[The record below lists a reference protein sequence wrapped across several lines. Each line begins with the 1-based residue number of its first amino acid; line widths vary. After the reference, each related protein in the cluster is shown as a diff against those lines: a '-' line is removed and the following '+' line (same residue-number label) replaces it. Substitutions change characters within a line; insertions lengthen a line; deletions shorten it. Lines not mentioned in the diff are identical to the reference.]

1 MKTGPAILIV
11 TASLMVA
18 GVASA
23 QGAKPKPKPKP
34 SASGPAT
41 PMPGKGGKI
50 GTLYKMGGKDDE
62 LVFTLE
68 KVEFA
73 TRFMIDS
80 DTIVA
85 DSDHRLAV
93 ITFAVQNPG
102 KADRAFS
109 ERGFKFTVVSPDD
122 ENFVVN
128 VPIVQPDRRT
138 AINMQ
143 LKPAQKVR
151 GMAYL
156 PIHPKGPINKLIVER
171 GTNNPV
177 LRYDLHDL
185 VKPMT
190 SPFAADS
197 GKSSVNPGLA
207 AMKTPFELGPFDF
220 TVDSMEEMPKVG
232 DYDPG
237 EGKKV
242 VVFHMVLN
250 NVSMIK
256 WWSTGNYTVKL
267 FDEDGDEMAS
277 TAILKNSS
285 DENFYTN
292 PEPNNPM
299 KYRVL
304 FYAPAAAKLTKVVL
318 SDGPSGRSVVIPLVA
333 PGA

>member
-1 MKTGPAILIV
+1 
-11 TASLMVA
+11 
-18 GVASA
+18 
-23 QGAKPKPKPKP
+23 
-34 SASGPAT
+34 
-41 PMPGKGGKI
+41 
-50 GTLYKMGGKDDE
+50 
-62 LVFTLE
+62 
-68 KVEFA
+68 
-73 TRFMIDS
+73 
-80 DTIVA
+80 
-85 DSDHRLAV
+85 V

-102 KADRAFS
+102 KVDRTFG
-109 ERGFKFTVVSPDD
+109 EREFKFTVVSPDD

-156 PIHPKGPINKLIVER
+156 QIHPTGPINKLVVER

-185 VKPMT
+185 VKPLT
-190 SPFAADS
+190 SPFAADN
-197 GKSSVNPGLA
+197 GKSSVNPGVA

-237 EGKKV
+237 DGKKV
-242 VVFHMVLN
+242 VVFNMVLN
-250 NVSMIK
+250 NVSMVK
-256 WWSTGNYTVKL
+256 WWSTGNYTAKL
-267 FDEDGDEMAS
+267 YNEDGDEMAS

-285 DENFYTN
+285 DENFFTN
-292 PEPNNPM
+292 PEPKNPM

-304 FYAPAAAKLTKVVL
+304 FYAPVAAKLTKFVL
-318 SDGPSGRSVVIPLVA
+318 LDGPSGRSVVIPLTA
-333 PGA
+333 PGS